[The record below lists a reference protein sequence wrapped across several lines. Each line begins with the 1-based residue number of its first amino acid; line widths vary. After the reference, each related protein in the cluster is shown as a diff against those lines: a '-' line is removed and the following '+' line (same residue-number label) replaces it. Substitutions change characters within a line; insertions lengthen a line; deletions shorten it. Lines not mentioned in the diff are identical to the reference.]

1 MKNKIMDDLKNA
13 MKNQDKELLSVIR
26 MLKGAIQLEEINL
39 KRELNDEELV
49 SIISKQIKSRRET
62 IEEIKD
68 SSRADLIEKT
78 KAEIEILN
86 RYMPEQMSEE
96 DIIKIVANVIEEV
109 NPTSVNDT
117 GKIMGK
123 LSPLL
128 KGKADM
134 TLVNK
139 IVKEKLSNI

>member
-49 SIISKQIKSRRET
+49 SIIAKQIKSRKET

-68 SSRADLIEKT
+68 SIRTDLIEKT